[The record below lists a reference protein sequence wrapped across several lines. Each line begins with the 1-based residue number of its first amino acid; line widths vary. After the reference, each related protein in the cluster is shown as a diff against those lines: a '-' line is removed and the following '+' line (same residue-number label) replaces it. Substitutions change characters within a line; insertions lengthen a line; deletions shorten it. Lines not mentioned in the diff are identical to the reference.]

1 MLVAL
6 YPFVPV
12 LAVAISAVAAV
23 VILVLPEDAR
33 RVRTTVNLT
42 AALAKLGLLLA
53 VVPFVFSG
61 VYPAIGWDLLPGLRL
76 ELRADAL
83 SMLFALLGSILWLA
97 TTIYAIGYLR
107 DDPHQRRFFSF
118 FSLCVTATVGIAF
131 AGNLVT
137 FVVFYE
143 LLTLVTYPLVS
154 HAGTPA
160 ALKAARAYLSYAL
173 TGGLLVLTGTVLLR
187 LAAGTTA
194 FEAGGT
200 DAVAEYAATHPVR
213 SVAILALLLVGLG
226 VKAALVPLHG
236 WLPLAM
242 VAPAPVSA
250 LLHAVAVV
258 KAGAFGI
265 VRVVADLFGVEVVS
279 RLGVLDVLL
288 VWACV
293 TILYGS
299 LRALRAT
306 DLKERLA
313 FSTVSQVSYITL
325 GMAMVSA
332 TATVGGLVHLFHQ
345 GITKIVLFFC
355 AGLFAERWGAIS
367 IASLAGLGRRM
378 PWTSAA
384 FTIGAFGMIG
394 LPPLAGFVTKWTL
407 AQGALNAD
415 RPWVVAVLVAS
426 AALNCGYF
434 LPVVIRLWWPP
445 TDGADAEADA
455 AAGAAVAEARPIALK
470 AMLIPTVLVALLSIV
485 AGMFAGLE
493 FSPLGAA
500 EQIVRGAGR

>member
-160 ALKAARAYLSYAL
+160 ALKAACLCS
-173 TGGLLVLTGTVLLR
+173 
-187 LAAGTTA
+187 
-194 FEAGGT
+194 
-200 DAVAEYAATHPVR
+200 
-213 SVAILALLLVGLG
+213 
-226 VKAALVPLHG
+226 
-236 WLPLAM
+236 
-242 VAPAPVSA
+242 PAPCCCN
-250 LLHAVAVV
+250 
-258 KAGAFGI
+258 
-265 VRVVADLFGVEVVS
+265 S
-279 RLGVLDVLL
+279 RRGRPR
-288 VWACV
+288 
-293 TILYGS
+293 S
-299 LRALRAT
+299 RRAART
-306 DLKERLA
+306 
-313 FSTVSQVSYITL
+313 
-325 GMAMVSA
+325 
-332 TATVGGLVHLFHQ
+332 
-345 GITKIVLFFC
+345 
-355 AGLFAERWGAIS
+355 RWPS
-367 IASLAGLGRRM
+367 MR
-378 PWTSAA
+378 
-384 FTIGAFGMIG
+384 
-394 LPPLAGFVTKWTL
+394 
-407 AQGALNAD
+407 
-415 RPWVVAVLVAS
+415 
-426 AALNCGYF
+426 
-434 LPVVIRLWWPP
+434 PP
-445 TDGADAEADA
+445 TRCEAS
-455 AAGAAVAEARPIALK
+455 R
-470 AMLIPTVLVALLSIV
+470 S
-485 AGMFAGLE
+485 
-493 FSPLGAA
+493 SPCCSSGSA
-500 EQIVRGAGR
+500 